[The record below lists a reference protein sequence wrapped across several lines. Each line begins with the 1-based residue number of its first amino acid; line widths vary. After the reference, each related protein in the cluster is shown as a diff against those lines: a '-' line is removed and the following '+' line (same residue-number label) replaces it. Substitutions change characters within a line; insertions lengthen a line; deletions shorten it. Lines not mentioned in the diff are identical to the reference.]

1 MTESFRFQK
10 VLTDVKTGVYVRNY
24 RITNEE
30 LGMDCRWFIEKRRLE
45 GGVSDGVDIVTVDNG
60 ALSFT
65 IVPTRGMGIWKGEF
79 KGLQLGWKSPV
90 ENLVHPHYINLE
102 TRGGMGWLYGFNE
115 WIVRC
120 GLESFG
126 PPGVDVITDEEGNK
140 IEVPLTL
147 HGRIANIPADTVK
160 VRVASGSTLELE
172 VEGTVYE
179 RTLFGPSFKL
189 TNVTSTSLNSN
200 TVRLTDVIENL
211 KSTIEEMQVLYH
223 CNYGVPFLEEGARVV
238 APFKTV
244 APRDAPSVEGIDE
257 FDVYGPPESGFVDQ
271 VYFCELLGDE
281 DGRTCVALI
290 DRNEEKAVSM
300 SFSVEELPCFTIWK
314 HTDSLENGYVTGLEP
329 GTSFP
334 NLKTF
339 ERKRGR
345 VVKLGAGQK
354 YEVHIEFSVHLG
366 REEVDEVKDR
376 IEGIAGRAKTKV
388 YKKPNPEYSPT

>member
-10 VLTDVKTGVYVRNY
+10 VLADVKTGVYVRNY

-126 PPGVDVITDEEGNK
+126 PPGVDVITDEEGHK

-160 VRVASGSTLELE
+160 VRAASGSTLELE

-189 TNVTSTSLNSN
+189 TNLTSTSLNSN

-244 APRDAPSVEGIDE
+244 APRDAS
-257 FDVYGPPESGFVDQ
+257 
-271 VYFCELLGDE
+271 
-281 DGRTCVALI
+281 
-290 DRNEEKAVSM
+290 
-300 SFSVEELPCFTIWK
+300 SVEELPCFTIWK
-314 HTDSLENGYVTGLEP
+314 HTDSWENGYVTGLEP

-388 YKKPNPEYSPT
+388 YKKPNP